1 MKRCQYGG
9 GGAAGAAG
17 AAAGAGSAAEASD
30 SGCLTL
36 SWSSGSE
43 DMPVWVCI
51 AYRSPYRWMRLDQI
65 STSIRLRFGL
75 DLH

>member
-43 DMPVWVCI
+43 DMWVCI

>member
-1 MKRCQYGG
+1 MKHCQYGG

-43 DMPVWVCI
+43 DICQCGCV
-51 AYRSPYRWMRLDQI
+51 
-65 STSIRLRFGL
+65 
-75 DLH
+75 LHIGHLIDG